1 VLGVPHAETYAALL
15 PHTMEAMRRRAPE
28 QAGALAEALGT
39 DPDGL
44 QERITEL
51 AGDRHLGELGAD
63 RSRIDEVVDVA
74 MARPELEHMA
84 PGEVTRKDLTAI
96 LEAAW

>member
-1 VLGVPHAETYAALL
+1 
-15 PHTMEAMRRRAPE
+15 MEAMRRRAPE
-28 QAGALAEALGT
+28 QTEALAGALGT

-44 QERITEL
+44 RERIAEL

-63 RSRIDEVVDVA
+63 RARIDEVLDVA
-74 MARPELEHMA
+74 MARPELEHMT
-84 PGEVTRKDLTAI
+84 PGDTTREDLAGI